1 MDEARVIDAGAAL
14 RICREPLVTERHL
27 DGVDVHPSYGRAALS
42 ARLITDVVRHH
53 MIPACRGGIW
63 ALCPMT
69 NGGRCSRSTWP
80 MRTSSGYI
88 CQRVKAHSATGG
100 RSSWRCQGSGGGR
113 GAGCV
118 ARSELRVP

>member
-69 NGGRCSRSTWP
+69 NGGRCSRRTWP
-80 MRTSSGYI
+80 MRTSSGDI
-88 CQRVKAHSATGG
+88 CQRVKAPSATGG
-100 RSSWRCQGSGGGR
+100 GGSMGWPGGGGGPG
-113 GAGCV
+113 GASVG
-118 ARSELRVP
+118 RSRPR